1 MTNKIG
7 RRNCPICGSSR
18 KRLLFQQHFSKMSA
32 GSLLDGYDVVVCQDC
47 GFGFADN
54 LPDQTAF
61 DAYYREMSKYEHQER
76 GGQQT
81 EFENRRFPAT
91 AEIIKLL
98 LPDHQARILDIG
110 CATGGLLHTLSQ
122 NGYRNVLGID
132 PSPVCA
138 RTASDLYQI
147 KVLTG
152 TLSDITDD
160 IGIFDLII
168 LAAVLE
174 HLQHLESALSR
185 AKGLLSDRG
194 MLYIE
199 VPDAAHF
206 ICSDRDAPFQ
216 EFSIE
221 HINYFSVASLSNLI
235 QSYGFYKI
243 FSQQT
248 SIEQSTGI
256 IAHDIKAMFQRADHV
271 QSLTLVHD
279 TETEQNLRAYI
290 SKSQEIEN
298 RIIRK
303 IDSLVTDGKP
313 IIVWGVGTL
322 TQRLSAVSKLAKAN
336 IQVYVD
342 SNPRYQGRQIDQIP
356 IIAPAELKGRTE
368 PILISSI
375 IFQEE
380 IKRQIRND
388 LKLTNKIIKLS

>member
-1 MTNKIG
+1 
-7 RRNCPICGSSR
+7 
-18 KRLLFQQHFSKMSA
+18 MSA